1 MKNKELIRILKEYNF
16 VLIRNSGHQI
26 YSNGSISVAIP
37 HRNEF
42 SRGLIRRILQQM
54 GLNKEDIQKYI

>member
-1 MKNKELIRILKEYNF
+1 MKNKELTRILRDYGF

-37 HRNEF
+37 HRTEF
-42 SRGLIRRILQQM
+42 SRGLVRRILQQM
-54 GLNKEDIQKYI
+54 RLNKEDIQKYI